1 MERLN
6 YKEIVQK
13 ILESHVKNRSN
24 SQTEVKLI
32 FDTERDR
39 FCVGRSAIAGR
50 VLVEHFKEFE
60 RGCEVSEEGT
70 QLQPQLADAWFR
82 RGRVLALAGKHREAV
97 EVLEKGCISWE
108 RYRLMKVL

>member
-13 ILESHVKNRSN
+13 ILENHVQNSFH

-39 FCVGRSAIAGR
+39 
-50 VLVEHFKEFE
+50 
-60 RGCEVSEEGT
+60 
-70 QLQPQLADAWFR
+70 
-82 RGRVLALAGKHREAV
+82 
-97 EVLEKGCISWE
+97 
-108 RYRLMKVL
+108 